1 MENRKNANTPKRRPE
16 DCSRKPAAKS
26 SVPQTRGKAQS
37 NAKSAVSVR
46 TSGTKKGT
54 APEDDKVLA
63 ALAHAKRQRDKKK
76 KSVAVF
82 IICAVAVLSV
92 IATIAGY
99 LIWYKPSISDK
110 PRFPTNVSGDETG
123 DDYVPT
129 IQSDFS
135 RKDSVYNFLV
145 IGIDRAATQA
155 DVLMLVSFNAK
166 EDTLNVVSIPRD
178 TYIDA
183 EGRSSHRINAYL
195 AGEYN
200 LATREGKDDPYVT
213 AIENFVSMVESNLC
227 VQIDNYI
234 CMDTA
239 GFRDIINALGGL
251 DIDVPFDMEYEDP
264 EQNLY
269 IHLKAGPQ
277 HLNGEE
283 AEQFV
288 RFRKAYVTGDIGRI
302 SAQKIF
308 LTALANQIKENLS
321 IGVIAETVQVL
332 MNYVTTDLS
341 VLDAVYYAKEAYN
354 VPLSSI
360 RYVTMPGMGV
370 RSPSGASFY
379 VIYRA
384 NALHI
389 VNKYLNV
396 FTDDISDGIFD
407 SRNMF
412 GNVGVSYIDEVYQ
425 TPYQDLD
432 AEVLSAE
439 DVDKDSVYIPII
451 E

>member
-1 MENRKNANTPKRRPE
+1 MENRKNAKTPKRQPE
-16 DCSRKPAAKS
+16 TCGR
-26 SVPQTRGKAQS
+26 R
-37 NAKSAVSVR
+37 SAVKN
-46 TSGTKKGT
+46 SGTLNTGRKAAAAAGKGIGGRRGV
-54 APEDDKVLA
+54 APEEDKVIG
-63 ALAHAKRQRDKKK
+63 ALARAKRQREKKK
-76 KSVAVF
+76 KSMAAI

-92 IATIAGY
+92 ILTVAGY
-99 LIWYKPSISDK
+99 LIWYRPSISNT
-110 PRFPTNVSGDETG
+110 PRFPTDGGSTGTG
-123 DDYVPT
+123 DDYVPV
-129 IQSDFS
+129 IQSDFT
-135 RKDSVYNFLV
+135 RKDRVYNFLV
-145 IGIDRAATQA
+145 IGIDKAATQA
-155 DVLMLVSFNAK
+155 DVLMLVSFNAA
-166 EDTLNVVSIPRD
+166 EDTLNVVSLPRD

-183 EGRSSHRINAYL
+183 DGRSSHRINAYL
-195 AGEYN
+195 AGSYA
-200 LATREGKDDPYVT
+200 LALREDDAEPYVT
-213 AIENFVSMVESNLC
+213 AIESFVSMVESNLC

-277 HLNGEE
+277 HLDGAQ

-288 RFRKAYVTGDIGRI
+288 RFRKAYATGDIGRI

-321 IGVIAETVQVL
+321 VEVVTETVKAL

-341 VLDAVYYAKEAYN
+341 VLDAVYYVKEAYD

-360 RYVTMPGMGV
+360 RYITMPGMGV

-379 VIYRA
+379 VLYRE
-384 NALHI
+384 NALDI
-389 VNKYLNV
+389 VNRYLNV
-396 FTDDISDGIFD
+396 FADDIQDEIFD
-407 SRNMF
+407 SKNVF
-412 GNVGVSYIDEVYQ
+412 GNVGASYIDEVYQ

-432 AEVLSAE
+432 NDILSAE
-439 DVDKDSVYIPII
+439 DVDKNSVDIPII